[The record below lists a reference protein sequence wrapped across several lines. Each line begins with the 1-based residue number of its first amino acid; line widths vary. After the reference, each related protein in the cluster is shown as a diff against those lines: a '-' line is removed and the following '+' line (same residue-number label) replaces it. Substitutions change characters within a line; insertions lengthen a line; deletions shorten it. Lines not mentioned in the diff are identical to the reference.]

1 MSVAPTTVGGMATA
15 TATAAP
21 TTSSTPVRK
30 RKRYPSE
37 YGPRKRSEARAESV
51 HVRMPSL
58 FRKLLETA
66 AEREGVSINELVLV
80 ELQPFFL
87 RELEQLNNPDNNP

>member
-1 MSVAPTTVGGMATA
+1 MPT
-15 TATAAP
+15 
-21 TTSSTPVRK
+21 
-30 RKRYPSE
+30 
-37 YGPRKRSEARAESV
+37 
-51 HVRMPSL
+51 L

>member
-1 MSVAPTTVGGMATA
+1 MSVAATTVGGMATA

-21 TTSSTPVRK
+21 TTLSTPVRK
-30 RKRYPSE
+30 RKKYPSE

-58 FRKLLETA
+58 FRKLLEAA

-87 RELEQLNNPDNNP
+87 RELERLNTDPDSP

>member
-87 RELEQLNNPDNNP
+87 RELEQLNSPDNNP